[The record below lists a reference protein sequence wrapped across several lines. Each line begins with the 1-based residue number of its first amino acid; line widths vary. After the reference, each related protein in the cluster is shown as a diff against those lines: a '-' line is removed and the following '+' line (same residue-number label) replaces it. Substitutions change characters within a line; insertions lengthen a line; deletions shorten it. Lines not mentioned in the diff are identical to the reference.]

1 VVQGRLGQWIGG
13 NEVFGGAET
22 FEVIAPATEERLCVA
37 EVASREAGMRKTK
50 RKNKKK

>member
-22 FEVIAPATEERLCVA
+22 FEVIAPATEERKK
-37 EVASREAGMRKTK
+37 ERINNNWE
-50 RKNKKK
+50 NKINES